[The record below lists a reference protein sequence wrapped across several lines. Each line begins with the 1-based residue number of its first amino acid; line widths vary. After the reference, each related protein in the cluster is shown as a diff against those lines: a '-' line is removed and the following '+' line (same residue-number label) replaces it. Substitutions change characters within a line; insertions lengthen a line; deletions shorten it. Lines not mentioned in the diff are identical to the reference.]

1 MTFPDPLAYRARLE
15 PDRPAV
21 ESRGQRLTFGELDQR
36 ARAVGRRM
44 AGLGVRP
51 GNRVA
56 LVLHN
61 GLPFVVLVHALAR
74 LQAVCVPLHTRLA
87 APELRWRLEDCE
99 PELVVTEPGLY
110 QLAREAGWPRIVCV
124 DPDHPE
130 LLPESHPETVALGD
144 RYARGAV
151 QGVLYTSATTG
162 EPKGVQLTFAN
173 HLWNALASHL
183 HLGGSP
189 EDPWLVVL
197 PFYHVGGLA
206 VLWRGVLSGA
216 LVVVHDRF
224 DPELFNRE
232 VDRGVAYTS
241 VVPTMLMRVLE
252 ARGRRPVPATLR
264 AVLVGGGP
272 VPAEL
277 VRQAAAAGWPVAPTY
292 GLTEAASQVTTLHPR
307 LATLHPDSAGL
318 PVWPVRVRAGPSEA
332 EASEILVAGPT
343 VMKGYFRRPQA
354 TAQALRGG
362 WLHTGDVGYVDP
374 DGCLHVLDRRE
385 DLILTGGE
393 NVYPAEVEAV
403 LRSHPAVAQA
413 AAVGIPD
420 PQWGQRVVAF
430 VQPEPGPPPRAEDLA
445 AYCRARLAGFKV
457 PRRVWIVSELP
468 RSGLDKVNRKALR
481 EEAARR
487 LAQEQATG

>member
-1 MTFPDPLAYRARLE
+1 M
-15 PDRPAV
+15 
-21 ESRGQRLTFGELDQR
+21 ESRGRKLTFGELDRR
-36 ARAVGRRM
+36 ARAVARRL
-44 AGLGVRP
+44 AGLGVGP
-51 GNRVA
+51 GARVA
-56 LVLHN
+56 LLLDN

-87 APELRWRLEDCE
+87 PPELRWRLEDCE
-99 PELVVTEPGLY
+99 PELVVTEPGLHPK
-110 QLAREAGWPRIVCV
+110 ACEAGWPRIVCI

-130 LLPESHPETVALGD
+130 LLPESHSEEVTLADSYPQ
-144 RYARGAV
+144 GAV
-151 QGVLYTSATTG
+151 QGILYTSATTG

-183 HLGGSP
+183 HLGCSAEG
-189 EDPWLVVL
+189 PWLVVL
-197 PFYHVGGLA
+197 PLYHVGGLA
-206 VLWRGVLSGA
+206 VLWRGALSGA
-216 LVVVHDRF
+216 LVVIHDRF
-224 DPELFNRE
+224 DVELFHRE

-241 VVPTMLMRVLE
+241 LVPTMLMRVLE
-252 ARGRRPVPATLR
+252 LKRSRPVPDTLR

-292 GLTEAASQVTTLHPR
+292 GLTEAASQVATLHPR
-307 LATLHPDSAGL
+307 LTTLYPDSVGFPL
-318 PVWPVRVRAGPSEA
+318 WPVRVRAGPSEA

-354 TAQALRGG
+354 TSHALRGG
-362 WLHTGDVGYVDP
+362 WLHTGDVGYLDRE
-374 DGCLHVLDRRE
+374 GCLHVLDRRE

-413 AAVGIPD
+413 AVVGIPD

-430 VQPEPGPPPRAEDLA
+430 VQPAPGPPPSPEDLIT
-445 AYCRARLAGFKV
+445 YCRARLAGFKV

-487 LAQEQATG
+487 LAQEQPAG